1 MIRCRCAH
9 AFSVGSRT
17 VKFIECGSSPPQGH
31 ITGTMCRPDLVA
43 IPASRPSNA
52 SHLSVESQ
60 SSEVSHESQS
70 PGLWSDIGGVVEFVS
85 KGTTTSGGTKQSV
98 AYTAYLLQQR
108 PDRVAVCGLYI
119 NAKHFSLVLVD
130 AANAYSTT
138 LRWDND
144 SARELLFRVLYY
156 INNPPESMIDP
167 TITREGGTF
176 TIEFQGQHHKGY
188 TLQSCGQPVGR
199 RTVIFRSKGGKA
211 PVIKEQYLRCAAES
225 LEKTILNRVHE
236 PGEMPGVVRV
246 LGSGWVKRAKGT
258 SIECGM
264 GLRKRQKVRF
274 VLQDEGNP
282 FMEITT
288 PYDAL
293 VTAWDALEGRGC
305 YLICKLLLTCQN

>member
-1 MIRCRCAH
+1 M
-9 AFSVGSRT
+9 
-17 VKFIECGSSPPQGH
+17 
-31 ITGTMCRPDLVA
+31 
-43 IPASRPSNA
+43 
-52 SHLSVESQ
+52 
-60 SSEVSHESQS
+60 
-70 PGLWSDIGGVVEFVS
+70 SD
-85 KGTTTSGGTKQSV
+85 GTKQSV

-119 NAKHFSLVLVD
+119 SEKQFSLVLVD

-144 SARELLFRVLYY
+144 SARELLFRVFYY
-156 INNPPESMIDP
+156 INNPPVLMIDP
-167 TITREGGTF
+167 TITCEGDTF